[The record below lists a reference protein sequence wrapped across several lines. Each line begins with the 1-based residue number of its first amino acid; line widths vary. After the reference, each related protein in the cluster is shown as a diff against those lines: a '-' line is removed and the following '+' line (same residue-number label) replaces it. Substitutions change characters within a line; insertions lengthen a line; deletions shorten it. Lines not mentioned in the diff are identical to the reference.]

1 MAKMTLS
8 EESKKYERMVADL
21 VKLQFLVIRYVE
33 RHTALKYITLRDVDN
48 VITNGR
54 PTITYSRAVENLY
67 KHAKIRTRNCK
78 IILDS
83 IVELKSK
90 IDNSELGKLKF
101 GVNTPT
107 KIEYELDQY
116 LLRRSFFMSTG
127 MVGIKDA
134 SEMLN
139 ITESA
144 IKQACQQERLLNT
157 KKVGRN
163 WVVHISECKAYWNV
177 EDTNDLKY

>member
-8 EESKKYERMVADL
+8 QKSKKYERMVADL

-33 RHTALKYITLRDVDN
+33 RHTGLKYITLRDVDN

-54 PTITYSRAVENLY
+54 PTITYSRAIENLY
-67 KHAKIRTRNCK
+67 KHAKIRIRNCK
-78 IILDS
+78 IILDR

-90 IDNSELGKLKF
+90 IDNSELGKFKF
-101 GVNTPT
+101 GINTPT
-107 KIEYELDQY
+107 KIEHELDQY
-116 LLRRSFFMSTG
+116 LLRRTFFMSTG

-134 SEMLN
+134 AKILN

-157 KKVGRN
+157 KKIGRN
-163 WVVHISECKAYWNV
+163 WVVHIPECKVYW
-177 EDTNDLKY
+177 DIKDINDLKY